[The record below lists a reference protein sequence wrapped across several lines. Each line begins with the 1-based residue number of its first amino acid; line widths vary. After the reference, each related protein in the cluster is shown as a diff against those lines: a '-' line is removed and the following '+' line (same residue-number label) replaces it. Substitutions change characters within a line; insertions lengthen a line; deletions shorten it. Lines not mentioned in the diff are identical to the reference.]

1 LTAFAPCPVGGTL
14 VGGAVRDALLGRPS
28 ADTDWLV
35 ADPQASARQLAAA
48 LEGSAFPL
56 AEARGAYRVVAG
68 NRTFDLSPLTG
79 SLADNLAARDYTVN
93 AMAVTPD
100 GTLIDPFEG
109 RRDLA
114 RKQLRMLSPTA
125 LTADPLRP
133 LRGVRLAVELGFG
146 LEPATRQV
154 ITSHAVAQVRGAAS
168 LPAWERVT
176 EELGR
181 IVMSARAADG
191 VALLATLGLLE
202 TYLPELAQTC
212 GVEQLGGR
220 YSEPCG
226 FHHLDV
232 FEHSV
237 EALRQLLVRFP
248 EADSSLRWAALLHD
262 IGKPA
267 TKSYDE
273 AGRYYHFYGHDRLG
287 SRLAQAALARLRA
300 PHEVAL
306 RVAKLVRYHMLPL
319 PKGERAARR
328 FAHRRRDILPDLLK
342 LMIADR
348 EAARGPLSSDRAREA
363 YRLALGRVLAIMA
376 EPQPPLLD
384 GHEVMALLNLKPGPQ
399 VGQAMRFIQEAQAVG
414 DVRTRED
421 AEAALRRYAEAQGF
435 AQPEGAQARRG
446 RL

>member
-1 LTAFAPCPVGGTL
+1 
-14 VGGAVRDALLGRPS
+14 VRDALLGRPG

-35 ADPQASARQLAAA
+35 ADPQASARQLAEA

-56 AEARGAYRVVAG
+56 DEVRGAYRVVAG
-68 NRTFDLSPLTG
+68 NRTFDLSPLVG
-79 SLADNLAARDYTVN
+79 SLEQNLAARDYTVN
-93 AMAVTPD
+93 AMAVLPD

-114 RKQLRMLSPTA
+114 RQQLRMLSPAA

-154 ITSHAVAQVRGAAS
+154 ITSQAAAQVRGETPI
-168 LPAWERVT
+168 PAWERVG

-181 IVMSARAADG
+181 LMMSDRAADG
-191 VALLATLGLLE
+191 VVLLAALGLLRV
-202 TYLPELAQTC
+202 YLPELAQTR
-212 GVEQLGGR
+212 GIEQR
-220 YSEPCG
+220 G

-237 EALRQLLVRFP
+237 EALRQLLKRFP
-248 EADSSLRWAALLHD
+248 EADLALRWAALLHD

-267 TKSYDE
+267 TKSYDPSEARVILDE
-273 AGRYYHFYGHDRLG
+273 AGCYYHFYGHDRLG
-287 SRLAQAALARLRA
+287 SRLAQAVLARLRT

-306 RVAKLVRYHMLPL
+306 RVAKLVRGHMLPL
-319 PKGERAARR
+319 PKGEREARR
-328 FAHRRRDILPDLLK
+328 FVHRRRDILPDLLK

-348 EAARGPLSSDRAREA
+348 EAARGPLASDHMREA

-376 EPQPPLLD
+376 EPQPERPLLD
-384 GHEVMALLNLKPGPQ
+384 GHEVMALLNLKPGPR
-399 VGQAMRFIQEAQAVG
+399 VGQARRFIQEAQAVG

-421 AEAALRRYAEAQGF
+421 AEAALRRYAQAQGW
-435 AQPEGAQARRG
+435 
-446 RL
+446 L

>member
-1 LTAFAPCPVGGTL
+1 MAAFAPCPVGGTL
-14 VGGAVRDALLGRPS
+14 VGGAVRNALLGRPG

-35 ADPQASARQLAAA
+35 PDPQVSARQLAEA

-56 AEARGAYRVVAG
+56 DEARGAYRVVTSG
-68 NRTFDLSPLTG
+68 RTFDLSPLTG

-93 AMAVTPD
+93 ALAVTPD
-100 GTLIDPFEG
+100 GTLIDPFGG
-109 RRDLA
+109 RCDLA

-154 ITSHAVAQVRGAAS
+154 ITSHATAQVCGAAP

-191 VALLATLGLLE
+191 IALLAALGLLE
-202 TYLPELAQTC
+202 VYLPELAQTR
-212 GVEQLGGR
+212 GVEQRG
-220 YSEPCG
+220 C
-226 FHHLDV
+226 HHLEV
-232 FEHSV
+232 FEHSA
-237 EALRQLLVRFP
+237 EALRQLLIRFP
-248 EADSSLRWAALLHD
+248 EADLALRWAALLHD

-287 SRLAQAALARLRA
+287 SRLAQEVLTRLRA
-300 PHEVAL
+300 PHGVAL

-328 FAHRRRDILPDLLK
+328 FVHRRRDILPDLLK

-348 EAARGPLSSDRAREA
+348 EAARGPLASDRAREA

-376 EPQPPLLD
+376 EPGPEKPLLD
-384 GHEVMALLNLKPGPQ
+384 GHEVMALLSLKPGPR
-399 VGQAMRFIQEAQAVG
+399 VGEAVRFIQEAQAVG

-421 AEAALRRYAEAQGF
+421 AEAALRRYAQAQGW
-435 AQPEGAQARRG
+435 
-446 RL
+446 L